1 MEKKSTSRNVISE
14 SISPAVYAMQVLQNQ
29 MTDEMYRPNEE
40 EVINLVREVRSE
52 IEKEVRKDE

>member
-1 MEKKSTSRNVISE
+1 MEKKSTSHNVISE
-14 SISPAVYAMQVLQNQ
+14 SVSPAVYAMQVLQNQ
-29 MTDEMYRPNEE
+29 MTDEMYSPNEE

>member
-1 MEKKSTSRNVISE
+1 MEKKSTSHNVISE
-14 SISPAVYAMQVLQNQ
+14 SVSPAVYAMQVLQNQ